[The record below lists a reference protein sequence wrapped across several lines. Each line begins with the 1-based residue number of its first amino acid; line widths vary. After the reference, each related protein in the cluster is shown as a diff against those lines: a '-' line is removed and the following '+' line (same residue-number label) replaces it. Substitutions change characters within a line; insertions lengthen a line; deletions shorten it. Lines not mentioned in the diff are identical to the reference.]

1 MNKSISRRQFLSHG
15 AGFALAS
22 VLSLSGIGASA
33 NSARIIRHVYTNAR
47 KVSLTYDDLW
57 SEYYTLRIGREYY
70 RRNIRLTLFPAGRAV
85 LNNLER
91 PNPGYENLYPR
102 LRDMGHEFGC
112 HLFTHRVIR
121 DFSLQ
126 QLTEEE
132 MEPALHTMR
141 RALGPGFH
149 PVGIRPPYGHVTE
162 AVKELSASYGIPLIL
177 WGLDSQD
184 AVCTKRVRR
193 RALRMRRPVDVRNF
207 RECMGSRIAGR
218 NLQRRAMRQAMRRCN
233 LKELRDLFA
242 SGHNHFASYDKN
254 CFSGDSTDRAL
265 PPFLE
270 YAARSSLSATHA
282 RVLTPST
289 PGYGATACVT
299 VNCVEE
305 FAPTLQRLW
314 LRFKQTADARP
325 EWRPA
330 LMAIQHSIILRSV
343 LSFKQQCE
351 T

>member
-1 MNKSISRRQFLSHG
+1 MNNGISRRQFLSHG

-132 MEPALHTMR
+132 MEPTLHTMR
-141 RALGPGFH
+141 RALGPGFR

-184 AVCTKRVRR
+184 AVCTKKYEDVPCECAAQAMFETFARVWGRR
-193 RALRMRRPVDVRNF
+193 LPEGICSEEQCDRRCVDVILKNY
-207 RECMGSRIAGR
+207 ESY
-218 NLQRRAMRQAMRRCN
+218 MRPGTIILHHTIKTAFQAIQ
-233 LKELRDLFA
+233 
-242 SGHNHFASYDKN
+242 
-254 CFSGDSTDRAL
+254 
-265 PPFLE
+265 
-270 YAARSSLSATHA
+270 
-282 RVLTPST
+282 
-289 PGYGATACVT
+289 
-299 VNCVEE
+299 
-305 FAPTLQRLW
+305 PTL
-314 LRFKQTADARP
+314 RF
-325 EWRPA
+325 
-330 LMAIQHSIILRSV
+330 LRSWNMQPV
-343 LSFKQQCE
+343 PLSQLL
-351 T
+351 TLAS